1 MRADGKLHNL
11 TIHLN
16 IKYNGTP
23 DACSSLS
30 ASREFIYDKLVAAS
44 IKYYVPRK
52 FKHLPLEVTRC
63 MRIPEKCRRTVFW
76 EWGLQENSLW
86 ILSKPEYISDPNFV
100 FPCRILNLNKSIN
113 PGTKGLKKTYSLES
127 NRPLYTVATMR
138 EFPFW
143 YWLVLIYLL
152 YLIYSIPYYIL
163 CSIFNC
169 FALLSALNNLS
180 NFPSFAV
187 SYQVKISVWSLCYG
201 LILPLLWIFIFLC
214 FSVW

>member
-1 MRADGKLHNL
+1 MFSKGLQSPFYLKLIAFQFGELKFADTIDLKVTFYLDLHKMRADGKLHNL

-76 EWGLQENSLW
+76 EWGLQEDSLW
-86 ILSKPEYISDPNFV
+86 ILSKAEYISEPNFV
-100 FPCRILNLNKSIN
+100 FPCRISNLNKSIN
-113 PGTKGLKKTYSLES
+113 PRTKGLKKKHTLWSQTD
-127 NRPLYTVATMR
+127 LYT
-138 EFPFW
+138 
-143 YWLVLIYLL
+143 L
-152 YLIYSIPYYIL
+152 YQL
-163 CSIFNC
+163 
-169 FALLSALNNLS
+169 
-180 NFPSFAV
+180 
-187 SYQVKISVWSLCYG
+187 
-201 LILPLLWIFIFLC
+201 
-214 FSVW
+214 

>member
-1 MRADGKLHNL
+1 MFSKGLQSPFYLKLIAFQFGELKFADTIDLKVTFYLDLHKMRADGKLHNL

-76 EWGLQENSLW
+76 EWGLQEDSLW
-86 ILSKPEYISDPNFV
+86 ILSKAEYISDPNFV
-100 FPCRILNLNKSIN
+100 FPCRISNLNKSIN
-113 PGTKGLKKTYSLES
+113 PRTKGLKKKNIPFGVKQTSIHCTNYEGV
-127 NRPLYTVATMR
+127 PLFILAC
-138 EFPFW
+138 
-143 YWLVLIYLL
+143 LHLLIISHLFH
-152 YLIYSIPYYIL
+152 SIL
-163 CSIFNC
+163 HFMLH
-169 FALLSALNNLS
+169 F
-180 NFPSFAV
+180 
-187 SYQVKISVWSLCYG
+187 
-201 LILPLLWIFIFLC
+201 
-214 FSVW
+214 

>member
-1 MRADGKLHNL
+1 MVSKGLQSPFYLKLIAFQFGELKFADTIDLKVTFYLDLHKMRADGKLYNL

-76 EWGLQENSLW
+76 EWGLQEDSLW
-86 ILSKPEYISDPNFV
+86 ILSKAEYISDPNFV
-100 FPCRILNLNKSIN
+100 FPCRISNLNKSIN
-113 PGTKGLKKTYSLES
+113 PRTKGLKKKHTLWSQTD
-127 NRPLYTVATMR
+127 LYT
-138 EFPFW
+138 
-143 YWLVLIYLL
+143 L
-152 YLIYSIPYYIL
+152 YQL
-163 CSIFNC
+163 
-169 FALLSALNNLS
+169 
-180 NFPSFAV
+180 
-187 SYQVKISVWSLCYG
+187 
-201 LILPLLWIFIFLC
+201 
-214 FSVW
+214 